1 MDYKIIVDSCC
12 DISKQMM
19 KDMSVNLVPLT
30 IEFEGNRYVDDDSF
44 DKQTFVKEMNLS
56 HAVPKTACPAPAEY
70 MDYFKGEE
78 ENVFVIT
85 LSSKLSGSYNSA
97 EVAKGIYEGEQK
109 DKKVHIFDS
118 LSASAG
124 QVLLAL
130 KVDYLAK
137 MGKTYSQIVD
147 SVEQYIKE
155 MKTVFVLEKLDN
167 LVKTGRMSLVKA
179 TIANVLNIK
188 LILGSNGQ
196 GEIIMLQKA
205 RGIKKAINKMIE
217 LIDDTR
223 DNLEERFL
231 VIAHCNCVERAMAI
245 KDKVQELYK
254 FKDIV
259 VVEMR
264 GISCIY
270 ANQGGI
276 VIAY

>member
-1 MDYKIIVDSCC
+1 MNYKIVVDSCC
-12 DISKQMM
+12 DISEQMM
-19 KDMSVNLVPLT
+19 KDMPVKLAPLT
-30 IEFEGNRYVDDDSF
+30 IEFEGNHYVDDDAL
-44 DKQTFVKEMNLS
+44 DRQKFVKEMNLS

-70 MDYFKGEE
+70 MDYFKGKE
-78 ENVFVIT
+78 ENIFVIT

-97 EVAKGIYEGEQK
+97 EVAKGIYEGEEK
-109 DKKVHIFDS
+109 DKKIHIFDS

-137 MGKTYSQIVD
+137 MGKTYSQIVG
-147 SVEQYIKE
+147 SIEQYIKE
-155 MKTVFVLEKLDN
+155 MKTVFVLDKLDN

-179 TIANVLNIK
+179 AIANVLNIK

-205 RGIKKAINKMIE
+205 RGIKKAISKMID
-217 LIDDTR
+217 LIDDTK
-223 DNLEERFL
+223 DNLEGKFL

-245 KDKVQELYK
+245 KDKALELYT
-254 FKDIV
+254 FKDIF

-264 GISCIY
+264 GISSVY
-270 ANQGGI
+270 ANDGGI